1 MTNIS
6 KKVFYPNTTE
16 NLSSAQISEY
26 GARNGKTTPVLQDRL
41 NLCNNCGKKVFYLL
55 FLFSLLV
62 FVSGN
67 FGQGGFLGVKKAFGY
82 GGSSGSF
89 RAPVQV
95 PAPAIIV
102 SPVPTPSL
110 LISPQISPSLGG
122 PASPGVSQGG
132 QVLGVSTYRFT
143 GKLGYGSK
151 GDGVRELQ
159 KVLKD
164 LKLYDG
170 KIDGIFG
177 KITLSSVKN
186 FQAKNSLKQ
195 LGFLGPQTRALLNDY
210 LSGGNL
216 SSNGQVLGM
225 STIKFNRNLIQSSG
239 GDDVTKLQNILA
251 KLGFYTSMID
261 GDFGPKTKEA
271 VKKFQAANALLSD
284 GIVGPKT
291 IEILNK

>member
-6 KKVFYPNTTE
+6 KKV
-16 NLSSAQISEY
+16 L
-26 GARNGKTTPVLQDRL
+26 
-41 NLCNNCGKKVFYLL
+41 YLL

-67 FGQGGFLGVKKAFGY
+67 FGQGGFLGVKRAFGY
-82 GGSSGSF
+82 GGSSGYS

-95 PAPAIIV
+95 PAPVTIV
-102 SPVPTPSL
+102 SPVTTPDL
-110 LISPQISPSLGG
+110 PISPQISPSL
-122 PASPGVSQGG
+122 GG

-143 GKLGYGSK
+143 EKLGYGSK
-151 GDGVRELQ
+151 SDGVRELQ

-170 KIDGIFG
+170 GIDGKFG
-177 KITLSSVKN
+177 NMTFSAVKN
-186 FQAKNSLKQ
+186 FQAKNGLNQ
-195 LGFLGPQTRALLNDY
+195 VGFLGPQTRALLNDY
-210 LSGGNL
+210 LSGGNP

-225 STIKFNRNLIQSSG
+225 STIKFSRNLSQSSR

-251 KLGFYTSMID
+251 KLGFYISMID

-271 VKKFQAANALLSD
+271 VRKFQAANVLLSD
-284 GIVGPKT
+284 GIVGSKT